1 MKWNRNCS
9 FVSKLAD
16 PLIRKNLIYLNVH
29 NSLLHEVKKTEI
41 CYPLKKKDHVFSTE
55 TKIGK
60 RIADI
65 VDWTDATIIEI
76 QHTEPDESIRK
87 KEEYF
92 ESLGFDFLRY
102 RVI

>member
-9 FVSKLAD
+9 FVSKLAE
-16 PLIRKNLIYLNVH
+16 PLTKKNVIYLNTH
-29 NSLLHEVKKTEI
+29 NSLQHELKKTEV
-41 CYPLKKKDHVFSTE
+41 CYYLKKKDHIFSTE
-55 TKIGK
+55 TKIK
-60 RIADI
+60 ERIADI

-76 QHTEPDESIRK
+76 QHTEPEESIRK

-102 RVI
+102 KVI